1 MADATNIAQEWV
13 RSNSGESGSN
23 GASKTAASSA
33 NNAAKKLQV
42 AEHRYGR
49 EELLHLFS
57 EDTLIP
63 PEMPN
68 LPSIYQTQLI
78 MPLSSMLLTED
89 EQLALST
96 GVNSEMAQSLTSP
109 QAGWGGGAYRGG
121 GGGRGG
127 RGRGRGEGAYHR
139 NSNSS
144 YEEAVDRGWGGGGGG
159 GGAEGWG
166 SQPARGKGSR
176 DGNWRSHS
184 QSEDDQDKGERWQ
197 TVPSHS
203 EKHHHHRADWKNPK
217 KENREKDSRWMPA
230 WATEGNEPKKPQ
242 PSEHPENK
250 PNKAPGAPEK
260 PKPPS
265 SDKGPDLSSPEEPS
279 KQTSAQTSTKHLS
292 KHSDRQD
299 DAPPPSSRPPHPQ
312 TLSVTRTMVPSPTV
326 VETPPPAPPRITSP
340 DSVFLASGSGEE
352 EDPMVAVHL
361 EKAAE
366 ALLSTE
372 EEEAS
377 PSPDLADFS
386 KWYYTDPQGEIQGPF
401 ATEDMKEW
409 YDAGYFTM
417 DLRVRRACDPFM
429 LSLGHIGQVWGFFPF
444 TPGCRQQPPIQIS
457 EPQWMLLPQQQQQHF
472 IQQQAM
478 FGQQYPLL
486 VPPILSPLQ
495 SQVPLAA
502 AESGWSAR
510 PKVAVGNA
518 TPAAVSKQD
527 QWPDVSSMQQESIW
541 DAPRSKPSTSA
552 GGNGGPS
559 GSKPSTSAG
568 GNGGPSGSKPSIS
581 AGGNGG
587 PSGSKPSTS
596 AGGNGGPSGSK
607 PSISAGGNGGPSGKL
622 PGEKEQHQKPLSV
635 TKLEEKMVRE
645 EDRKAQELKRKE
657 EERLI
662 EQKLAEEVRRNNLEE
677 KARQL
682 QEERQRDAEE
692 WDRVL
697 SRQDSKG
704 REAEEKA
711 RQQEEARRKEEE
723 ARRREEEARHREEEA
738 RRKEEEARRKKEEA
752 RRKEEEARRRE
763 EEARRKEEEARRKE
777 EEARREEEVRAARE
791 KQQQAEEQKRR
802 LEEMKRVKLKEQEE
816 ENKLL
821 QKMEEQAKEEEARVA
836 QERRH
841 QQQQQQAAPWTHPQ
855 GRGGAPSL
863 KTIQQEEEYIQA
875 VEELQHEEVMK
886 VQVKQQQQQ
895 QQQAGWKSVSAKP
908 KSFLEIQQEQQ
919 KDPAAQ
925 RSKNSSNW
933 SAVTSVKQSP
943 PSWTPQANLQSTAAM
958 KFVDDDAAEPST
970 FWEECARVAKK
981 DQPKAPP
988 TVAPGGKKAEGERV
1002 SQPKAA
1008 PPKVSSNPSGGP
1020 PKKVTAE
1027 KDEEKLRR
1035 LFSVNTSSSSSTE
1048 FNGWCEQELK
1058 KFDTDV
1064 EADAFISLLVA
1075 LDNTQEVQ
1083 DYIKSYL
1090 GETRDAQTFAK
1101 QFLEKRQKLKTSQ
1114 PPQAPLSSSPKVSGP
1129 RDKSTTT
1136 TTPLTMPSAL
1146 PAQAGSAKSKVP
1158 PLQAAQLEEEG
1169 GKGGGG
1175 GKKKKK
1181 NKMQKVN
1188 PSDLLGFTVTA
1199 PDRPNLGGEMH
1210 SVRDAI

>member
-166 SQPARGKGSR
+166 SQPARGRRGPGMETGALTVNQKTIRTKENDGRLSHHTQRSTIITGQTGRTQRKRTEKRTAAGCLHGQQRGMNPRSLNHQSILRTNPTRLLVHQRNQSLHHLTRDLISR
-176 DGNWRSHS
+176 HPRSH
-184 QSEDDQDKGERWQ
+184 
-197 TVPSHS
+197 PSRQV
-203 EKHHHHRADWKNPK
+203 HRRP
-217 KENREKDSRWMPA
+217 
-230 WATEGNEPKKPQ
+230 
-242 PSEHPENK
+242 
-250 PNKAPGAPEK
+250 
-260 PKPPS
+260 
-265 SDKGPDLSSPEEPS
+265 LSTFLNTLIA
-279 KQTSAQTSTKHLS
+279 KMMLH
-292 KHSDRQD
+292 
-299 DAPPPSSRPPHPQ
+299 PPSSRPPHPQ

-377 PSPDLADFS
+377 PVTPSQPIISQSQPPSLQSPDLADFS

-472 IQQQAM
+472 IQQQA
-478 FGQQYPLL
+478 
-486 VPPILSPLQ
+486 ILRCHSRLPRVAGRLDPRLPWVMPLQ
-495 SQVPLAA
+495 LQCPSKTSGLMCPLCSRRA
-502 AESGWSAR
+502 SGM
-510 PKVAVGNA
+510 P
-518 TPAAVSKQD
+518 
-527 QWPDVSSMQQESIW
+527 
-541 DAPRSKPSTSA
+541 PRSKPST
-552 GGNGGPS
+552 
-559 GSKPSTSAG
+559 
-568 GNGGPSGSKPSIS
+568 S

-841 QQQQQQAAPWTHPQ
+841 QQQQQQQAAPWTHPQ

-1008 PPKVSSNPSGGP
+1008 PPK
-1020 PKKVTAE
+1020 E

-1064 EADAFISLLVA
+1064 EGESVGVARDQWVWPEGRDHECGQREGIGECGQREGISECGQREGSVSVA
-1075 LDNTQEVQ
+1075 REKGLEVQ